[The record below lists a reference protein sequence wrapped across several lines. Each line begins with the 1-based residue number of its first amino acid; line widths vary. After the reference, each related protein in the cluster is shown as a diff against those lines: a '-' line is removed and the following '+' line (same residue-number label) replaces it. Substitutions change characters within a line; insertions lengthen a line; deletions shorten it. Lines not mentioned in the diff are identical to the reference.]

1 VAKGLMLSGLILF
14 LIGAVWLLAPGW
26 FGWMGKLPGD
36 LRIQRGNSTI
46 FIPLGTMLVISL
58 ALNVIYYLFFRR

>member
-1 VAKGLMLSGLILF
+1 MVSGLILL
-14 LIGAVWLLAPGW
+14 LIGAAWHLAPGLFSW
-26 FGWMGKLPGD
+26 VGKLPGD
-36 LRIQRGNSTI
+36 LRIQRGNGTI

>member
-1 VAKGLMLSGLILF
+1 MAKGLMVSGLILL
-14 LIGAVWLLAPGW
+14 LIGAVWHLAPGLFSW
-26 FGWMGKLPGD
+26 IGKLPGD
-36 LRIQRGNSTI
+36 LRIQRGNGTI